1 MRPWSSDFHWPPRL
15 LIIRAI
21 FVVIGGFL
29 VHFTLGTIYT
39 FGNMAPYIVSYIRN
53 QSHPEDLEDATST
66 WIFACALMGQGG
78 AMFFGGWLVNKIGPR
93 FTTLLGSWI
102 MSAGVALS
110 FFAIKVSFWL
120 LLVTYGVLFGVG
132 VGVAYIGPLT
142 SAMKWMPKWKG
153 LASGIVV
160 AGFGL
165 GALGFNAL
173 QTVYINPHNVAPH
186 PDPDRPEQK
195 YFTDPDLLERVPWT
209 FIIMGG
215 TYAVMQ
221 LIGSLVI
228 TEPPPDYG
236 SKDEPSSQEHE
247 TEGDVSSQVNGSTKL
262 PQRGRSEL
270 SQSAEQDENTI
281 PDLDPLPDSQDNG
294 AIHED
299 VAKGSSTSSTPSSLL
314 RGGVQLNG
322 IQNNNE
328 DSDDEFIEEEK
339 LKLLKEGREAPI
351 PDKLET
357 RKADLESSLVSGLF
371 QTNNVIS
378 SLHPKQ
384 VLLKPNF
391 YILWFMFLSN
401 GMAVIFTSTL
411 YKIFGQEFITDDHY
425 FAAVGSVSAIFNC
438 AGRIVWGLVADLI
451 SYKFSLV
458 IISAVMTIFILTF
471 YSTILGGQVMYFI
484 WVCVIFFCIGGNFSL
499 FPTAVGR
506 AFGLKYAPVNYGM
519 LFTSQIVAGSLGALL
534 STLLRSLIGFYGLMF
549 LVSGFSCIGFILALV
564 YKPKRYISLQ
574 YTTTN

>member
-1 MRPWSSDFHWPPRL
+1 MNPFSSAFHWPQRFL
-15 LIIRAI
+15 VLRAI
-21 FVVIGGFL
+21 FVVMGGFL

-39 FGNMAPYIVSYIRN
+39 FGNMAPYIVSYVRN
-53 QSHPEDLEDATST
+53 QSHPEDLEDTTST
-66 WIFACALMGQGG
+66 WVFACALIGQGG

-120 LLVTYGVLFGVG
+120 FLVSYGILFGVG

-153 LASGIVV
+153 FANGIVV

-165 GALGFNAL
+165 GALGFNAI
-173 QTVYINPHNVAPH
+173 QTVYINPDNLAPH
-186 PDPDRPEQK
+186 PTNPDNPEQK
-195 YFTDPDLLERVPWT
+195 YFTDPDLIERTPWM
-209 FIIMGG
+209 FVIMGG
-215 TYAVMQ
+215 SYAVMQ
-221 LIGSLVI
+221 LVGSLLI
-228 TEPPPDYG
+228 TDPPPGYG
-236 SKDEPSSQEHE
+236 SKDEPSSQEGE
-247 TEGDVSSQVNGSTKL
+247 AEEDVGEKAINNGSAKL
-262 PQRGRSEL
+262 PQTDRSE
-270 SQSAEQDENTI
+270 QEGNIVAE
-281 PDLDPLPDSQDNG
+281 SQDNG
-294 AIHED
+294 EIGGDLAQ
-299 VAKGSSTSSTPSSLL
+299 ASSTSSTPSSLL

-322 IQNNNE
+322 IQNDDDE
-328 DSDDEFIEEEK
+328 YSDDEFVEEEK
-339 LKLLKEGREAPI
+339 LKLLKEDREAPI
-351 PDKLET
+351 PDAHDAK
-357 RKADLESSLVSGLF
+357 KADLESSLVSSLY

-401 GMAVIFTSTL
+401 GIAVIFTSTL

-438 AGRIVWGLVADLI
+438 AGRIVWGLVADLV

-458 IISAVMTIFILTF
+458 IISAVMTIFMLTF
-471 YSTILGGQVMYFI
+471 YSTILGGRVMYFV

-499 FPTAVGR
+499 FPTAIGR

-519 LFTSQIVAGSLGALL
+519 LFTSQVVAGSLGALL

-549 LVSGFSCIGFILALV
+549 LVSGFSFIGFILALV

-574 YTTTN
+574 YN